1 MKLLPSITT
10 LCAAFFLAA
19 ALPAAAADAKPKV
32 WIYTDMSDG
41 TLKGPTHMGTVN
53 DPDDISAMAGY
64 LLMANEFETLG
75 VVVASTHRKEHR
87 TTPDQGAWA
96 NRFFGDAYRAE
107 VAALNKAIGGYPAD
121 IRFTQSCIKE
131 SAERYDA
138 AKTYADLENY
148 STVRALLDAA
158 TQQPDGAL
166 INVLCWGAV
175 TEPAILVNH
184 CRATKREAVLK
195 KLRFIAHWT
204 DSALHQGTPE
214 HPEHV
219 ANCREDAE
227 ACAYMKMCARGG
239 VIRYVECG
247 AIGQSGIVNGG
258 PKGRAYFDAFKTS
271 RLGTIFVEGK
281 FVRENVDHSDAAT
294 YWVLL
299 GSWGVSLDDIADNGT
314 NPPAVE
320 AANEKRFRENSKHIH
335 DELLRRAKASGG
347 VVDPKSP
354 TQP

>member
-1 MKLLPSITT
+1 MKFLRSITT
-10 LCAAFFLAA
+10 LCAALFV
-19 ALPAAAADAKPKV
+19 ALPIRAAAADAKPKV

-53 DPDDISAMAGY
+53 DPDDIPAMAGY

-75 VVVASTHRKEHR
+75 IVVSSTHRKEHR
-87 TTPDQGAWA
+87 ETPDQGVWA

-107 VAALNKAIGGYPAD
+107 VAALNKSLGGYPAD

-138 AKTYADLENY
+138 EKTYSDLASY
-148 STVRALLDAA
+148 PTVRSLLDTAA
-158 TQQPDGAL
+158 QQPDGAL
-166 INVLCWGAV
+166 INVLCWGSL

-184 CRATKREAVLK
+184 CVATKRMDVLK

-204 DSALHQGTPE
+204 DSSRNQGTPE
-214 HPEHV
+214 HPENV
-219 ANCREDAE
+219 ANCREDAA
-227 ACAYMKMCARGG
+227 ACAYMKKSARDGI
-239 VIRYVECG
+239 IRYVECG
-247 AIGQSGIVNGG
+247 AIGQSGIVGGG
-258 PKGRAYFDAFKTS
+258 PKGRSYFDAFKAG

-281 FVRENVDHSDAAT
+281 FVHGNVDHSDSAT

-299 GSWGVSLDDIADNGT
+299 GNWGVSLNDIASDGT

-320 AANEKRFRENSKHIH
+320 AANEQKFRESSKRIH
-335 DELLRRAKASGG
+335 DELLRRAKAAG
-347 VVDPKSP
+347 K
-354 TQP
+354 